1 MRVGLS
7 RDRKDEEEEVSVEPP
22 YLIRVEE
29 PEIVKDTVQAER
41 IRFFAFTKKMG
52 ESISGLMFAIS
63 GLMLFI
69 SLSYL
74 FDPFLNMYGVPSV
87 KGMLTGESLMVI
99 AGIAGAINILCGFVM
114 MAKE

>member
-7 RDRKDEEEEVSVEPP
+7 REKKEEEVSVEPP
-22 YLIRVEE
+22 YLIRIEE
-29 PEIVKDTVQAER
+29 PEIVKDTVEAER
-41 IRFFAFTKKMG
+41 IHFFAFTKKMG

-74 FDPFLNMYGVPSV
+74 FEPLFNMYGIPSV
-87 KGMLTGESLMVI
+87 KGMLMGESLMVI
-99 AGIAGAINILCGFVM
+99 AGIAGAVNILCGFVM